1 MLNQLKLFFEQH
13 IALPVPDQVLE
24 ENLQLACAALFIE
37 MMVMDDKEQAEEHEM
52 ILNRVKQMFS
62 LSLEQA
68 TTLITLATEQKKQST
83 DYFQFTSLINKGF
96 SQQKKVTLIKSL
108 WQIAYADGHLDR
120 HEEYMVRKMADL
132 LHVPHLDFIKTKIQV
147 NGE

>member
-13 IALPVPDQVLE
+13 IALPAPDQVLE